1 VHSNQRQPIAVVRK
15 NEAMPAPLITIAE
28 ARNRVLSAAT
38 PLGTERVAID
48 DGRDR
53 VLAADLTAAGNVPPF
68 PCSAM
73 DGYALLPGDAGRTL
87 TVVGESRAGTP
98 SSLALGDGNAIRI
111 STGGAIPDGA
121 TAVIPQEDVDTRNGT
136 ITTRTVVSAGD
147 HIRGAGEDMRSG
159 ETVLVAGTTLGAAE
173 LGAAVA
179 AGVGELTVYRRPRVQ
194 VLCTGDELRAP
205 GEPLGP
211 GEIHNSNAPMLDAL
225 AAAAGAIVGTARRLP
240 DDRAATEAG
249 LEAALESDDVVIVT
263 GGVSVGPHDH
273 VKPALAA
280 LGVDEVFWRV
290 ALQPGKPTWFGRR
303 GSVLVFGLPG
313 NPVSAVV
320 TFSLFV
326 RPALAALQGRS
337 ETPELEAE
345 AALAT
350 AVRRNPDREQA
361 VRVRLQRQNG
371 ALVATPNGPQG
382 SHIVTSLLGADA
394 LAFIPAGEGELEAGA
409 AVALERLPR

>member
-1 VHSNQRQPIAVVRK
+1 MSA
-15 NEAMPAPLITIAE
+15 ALITISE
-28 ARNRVLSAAT
+28 ARKRVLEAAQ
-38 PLGTERVAID
+38 PLGTERVAIAD
-48 DGRDR
+48 AHDR
-53 VLAADLTAAGNVPPF
+53 VLAADVTAAGDVPPF

-73 DGYALLPGDAGRTL
+73 DGYAVVDGEAGRTL

-98 SSLALGDGNAIRI
+98 SGTALTAGGAIRI

-121 TAVIPQEDVDTRNGT
+121 TAVIPQENVEVRDGAI
-136 ITTRTVVSAGD
+136 ITQAAVTAGD
-147 HIRGAGEDMRSG
+147 HLRGAGEDMRSG
-159 ETVLVAGTTLGAAE
+159 DTVLRAGTILGAAE
-173 LGAAVA
+173 LGAAVSAGA
-179 AGVGELTVYRRPRVQ
+179 AELTVYRSPRVQ

-225 AAAAGAIVGTARRLP
+225 AAAEGAIAGSASRLP

-249 LEAALESDDVVIVT
+249 LASALGYADVVIVT

-273 VKPALAA
+273 VKPALAN
-280 LGVDEVFWRV
+280 LGVEEVFWRV

-303 GSVLVFGLPG
+303 GAVLVFGLPG

-326 RPALAALQGRS
+326 RPALAALQGRTDATPLES
-337 ETPELEAE
+337 EAVLG
-345 AALAT
+345 AAI
-350 AVRRNPDREQA
+350 RRNPDREQA
-361 VRVRLQRQNG
+361 VRVRLERRNG
-371 ALVATPNGPQG
+371 KLVATPNGPQG

-394 LAFIPAGEGELEAGA
+394 LAFVPAGEGELEAGV
-409 AVALERLPR
+409 AVALEPLPR

>member
-1 VHSNQRQPIAVVRK
+1 MSA
-15 NEAMPAPLITIAE
+15 ALITISE
-28 ARNRVLSAAT
+28 ARKRVLEAAR
-38 PLGTERVAID
+38 PLGTERVAIAD
-48 DGRDR
+48 AHDR
-53 VLAADLTAAGNVPPF
+53 VLASDVTAAGDVPPF

-73 DGYALLPGDAGRTL
+73 DGYAVVDGEAGRTL

-98 SSLALGDGNAIRI
+98 SGTALAAGSAIRI

-121 TAVIPQEDVDTRNGT
+121 TAVIPQENVEVRDAT
-136 ITTRTVVSAGD
+136 IITQAAVTAGD
-147 HIRGAGEDMRSG
+147 HLRGAGEDMRSG
-159 ETVLVAGTTLGAAE
+159 DTVLRAGTTLGAAE
-173 LGAAVA
+173 LGAAVSAGA
-179 AGVGELTVYRRPRVQ
+179 AELTVYRSPRVQ

-225 AAAAGAIVGTARRLP
+225 AVAEGAIAGSASRLP

-249 LEAALESDDVVIVT
+249 LASALDYADVVIVT

-273 VKPALAA
+273 VKPALAN
-280 LGVDEVFWRV
+280 LGVEELFWRV

-303 GSVLVFGLPG
+303 GAVLVFGLPG

-326 RPALAALQGRS
+326 RPALAALQGRTDAPPLES
-337 ETPELEAE
+337 EAVLG
-345 AALAT
+345 AAI
-350 AVRRNPDREQA
+350 RRNPDREQA
-361 VRVRLQRQNG
+361 VRVRLERRNG
-371 ALVATPNGPQG
+371 KLVATPNGPQG

-394 LAFIPAGEGELEAGA
+394 LAFVPAGEGELEAGV
-409 AVALERLPR
+409 AVALEPLPR

>member
-1 VHSNQRQPIAVVRK
+1 MSA
-15 NEAMPAPLITIAE
+15 ALITIAE
-28 ARNRVLSAAT
+28 ARERVLRAAH

-48 DGRDR
+48 EAHDR
-53 VLAADLTAAGNVPPF
+53 VLAADVMAIGNVPPF

-73 DGYALLPGDAGRTL
+73 DGYAIVHGDAGRTL

-98 SSLALGDGNAIRI
+98 SAAALGDASAIRI
-111 STGGAIPDGA
+111 STGGAIPAGA
-121 TAVIPQEDVDTRNGT
+121 TAVIPQENVEVRDGT
-136 ITTRTVVSAGD
+136 IFTQSAVMAGD
-147 HIRGAGEDMRSG
+147 HVRDAGEDMRSG
-159 ETVLVAGTTLGAAE
+159 ETIMRAGMTLGAAE

-179 AGVGELTVYRRPRVQ
+179 AGAAELSVYRRPRVQ

-225 AAAAGAIVGTARRLP
+225 AAAEGAIAETARRLP

-249 LEAALESDDVVIVT
+249 LASALDAADVVIVS

-273 VKPALAA
+273 VKPALAG
-280 LGVDEVFWRV
+280 LSVEEVFWRV

-303 GSVLVFGLPG
+303 GAVLVFGLPG

-326 RPALAALQGRS
+326 RPALAALQGRT
-337 ETPELEAE
+337 EEHLLEPE
-345 AALAT
+345 
-350 AVRRNPDREQA
+350 AVLGVAIRRNPDREQA
-361 VRVRLQRQNG
+361 VRVRLERRNG
-371 ALVATPNGPQG
+371 KLVAVPNGPQG

-394 LAFIPAGEGELEAGA
+394 LAFVPAGEGELEAGA

>member
-1 VHSNQRQPIAVVRK
+1 
-15 NEAMPAPLITIAE
+15 MPAPLITIAE
-28 ARNRVLSAAT
+28 ARQRVLSVAAS
-38 PLGTERVAID
+38 LGTERVAID
-48 DGRDR
+48 DARDR
-53 VLAADLTAAGNVPPF
+53 VLAADLTAAGDVPPF

-73 DGYALLPGDAGRTL
+73 DGYAVLPGDAERTL

-98 SSLALGDGNAIRI
+98 SSLVLGGGSAIRI

-121 TAVIPQEDVDTRNGT
+121 TAVIPQEDVDTRDGT
-136 ITTRTVVSAGD
+136 IITRTVVRPGD

-159 ETVLVAGTTLGAAE
+159 ETVLRVGATLGAAE

-179 AGVGELTVYRRPRVQ
+179 AGVAELTVYRRPRVQ

-225 AAAAGAIVGTARRLP
+225 AEAEGAIAGTAQRLR
-240 DDRAATEAG
+240 DDPAATEAG
-249 LEAALESDDVVIVT
+249 LAAALDSADVVIVT

-326 RPALAALQGRS
+326 RPALAALQGRNAEPML
-337 ETPELEAE
+337 ETEAV
-345 AALAT
+345 LAT

-361 VRVRLQRQNG
+361 VRVRLERRNG
-371 ALVATPNGPQG
+371 TLVATPNGPQG

-394 LAFIPAGEGELEAGA
+394 LAFVPAGEGELEAGA